1 MLKLK
6 PVQPWLTHR
15 FLFVTHWQYLI
26 VFWSVSVFLILNYF
40 QNSKM
45 MREKILNAKKKKW
58 WSKNDDSFLKSTQY
72 LLYKKRRVAEREL
85 HNWKC
90 SPCLKSYFGK
100 FIVDQ
105 LRFFTVTWWYWRIVE
120 EMPFDLMFCAWHFL
134 WKRCF

>member
-1 MLKLK
+1 
-6 PVQPWLTHR
+6 
-15 FLFVTHWQYLI
+15 
-26 VFWSVSVFLILNYF
+26 
-40 QNSKM
+40 

-90 SPCLKSYFGK
+90 SACLKSYFGK

-105 LRFFTVTWWYWRIVE
+105 LRFFTVNGDIDASLKKCLLT
-120 EMPFDLMFCAWHFL
+120 
-134 WKRCF
+134 